1 MFSASE
7 KVFGGFLI
15 AAAGRPGRCVLL
27 CAVRFDFHLVG
38 VGYKINRRRL
48 PKERS
53 ILPLRCA
60 ALSVVDGHF

>member
-7 KVFGGFLI
+7 KVFGGVLDSCSRTTE
-15 AAAGRPGRCVLL
+15 GVYCCVL
-27 CAVRFDFHLVG
+27 FGSIFTWS